1 MLSFKESLKKLQ
13 NSKEFKGYM
22 KKNPDAYI
30 ANTIYLD
37 TIEFNLFSPKTK
49 IVTVFSVENNI
60 TSKELDKENR
70 IFPRLDLKKIKL
82 DVDEIMKIFEN
93 ERLKICKDEVTKTII
108 ILQQDKEPV
117 WNLSQLTSSIKILQI
132 LISAETGK
140 VIESSYKRIIE
151 KA

>member
-1 MLSFKESLKKLQ
+1 MLSLKESLKKLQ
-13 NSKEFKGYM
+13 NSKEFKDYM

-93 ERLKICKDEVTKTII
+93 ERSKICKDEATKTII

>member
-13 NSKEFKGYM
+13 NSKEFKDYM

>member
-13 NSKEFKGYM
+13 NSKEFKDYM

-93 ERLKICKDEVTKTII
+93 ERLKICRDEVTKTII

>member
-13 NSKEFKGYM
+13 NSKEFKDYM

-93 ERLKICKDEVTKTII
+93 ERSKICKDEATKTII